1 VEKGDDD
8 GTGWALREAKKAWWR
23 NAVTSVLGFVLLAVV
38 LASEVVDCAAPR
50 YSMRF
55 FGVIGMLVTL
65 VVATRWFLR
74 PSEES

>member
-1 VEKGDDD
+1 VEEPGDEDL
-8 GTGWALREAKKAWWR
+8 GWAVRESKKAWWR
-23 NAVTSVLGFVLLAVV
+23 KAITSVLGFLLLVVV

-65 VVATRWFLR
+65 IVATGWLLR
-74 PSEES
+74 PSDEV